1 MELIREIIVPTSN
14 TYTLNLPNEM
24 IGKKI
29 EVIAFG
35 IDESEQL
42 VDSGD
47 KLKDLRESLKNMR
60 IDLSGFKFD
69 RNEENNYDE

>member
-1 MELIREIIVPTSN
+1 MELIREIFVPTTN

-24 IGKKI
+24 IGKKV

-35 IDESEQL
+35 IGESEQL
-42 VDSGD
+42 IDSKD
-47 KLKDLRESLKNMR
+47 KLKELRESLKNMR

-69 RNEENNYDE
+69 RDEANNYDE